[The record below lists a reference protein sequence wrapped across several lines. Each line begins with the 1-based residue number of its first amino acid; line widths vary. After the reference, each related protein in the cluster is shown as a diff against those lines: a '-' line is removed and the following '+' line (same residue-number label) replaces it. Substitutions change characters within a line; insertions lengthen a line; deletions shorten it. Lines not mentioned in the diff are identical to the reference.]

1 MRLLVPASPHGF
13 LSHAAHSKLDTAE
26 GNGAG
31 WLRFIQIYPGAESH
45 RRGMDPTQ
53 TGKEHGRDRLWEDDG
68 RPSRQSDPPRLR
80 GQGRAVPVCM
90 HTWSSAL
97 RPALR
102 GLPSALESFHP
113 DGLHLLVL
121 EPRPL
126 KRCQLRA
133 QRQGPWGGRK
143 SRPSAAEGPE
153 EVQTT
158 SGLSPPALAV
168 T

>member
-1 MRLLVPASPHGF
+1 
-13 LSHAAHSKLDTAE
+13 
-26 GNGAG
+26 
-31 WLRFIQIYPGAESH
+31 
-45 RRGMDPTQ
+45 MDPTQ